1 MAPYLLGLLTV
12 ALIWMLETLLP
23 EPSGT
28 VVLWSCLTVA
38 LGTAAVVTWRRTRL
52 PFASLAMAWAATASA
67 ALAAAGVAGVSWR
80 TLVSE
85 NPIFTICAVL
95 MCPTMFFIQARRD
108 REAWRRWRER
118 VESSSLRDMLL
129 LRHIP
134 NLRNPGT

>member
-23 EPSGT
+23 EPSST

-52 PFASLAMAWAATASA
+52 PFASFAMAWAAACSTT
-67 ALAAAGVAGVSWR
+67 LAAAGVAGFGWR
-80 TLVSE
+80 MLVSE
-85 NPIFTICAVL
+85 NPILTICAVL
-95 MCPTMFFIQARRD
+95 VFPTMFFIESRRD

-134 NLRNPGT
+134 DLRKLGA